1 MTDQTTLTNPTI
13 VDPVAI
19 RRELTGLAKEHR
31 ENTARLKGMDYR
43 QAYLVESK
51 LQKIEDEQRLLEL
64 QLKQTEAAEAAAL
77 AAKAHALAGDVA
89 AEIGRADGKAGFAAP
104 VQLVVAGSVASG
116 VAGIDGPLQVA
127 AVVLLLVAVVLAS
140 GAVLSRLPRRRP
152 GTHHDWMQFA
162 TVRTMEGDELAERL
176 SNDAGVADAACLRV
190 VTLSRIAY
198 VKHRLVR
205 LSIQTGTAGLLVAAV
220 AALIG
225 AW

>member
-1 MTDQTTLTNPTI
+1 MTNQTTSTV

-19 RRELTGLAKEHR
+19 RRELTGLAEEHLR
-31 ENTARLKGMDYR
+31 NTARLKGLDYR
-43 QAYLVESK
+43 QAYVVERK
-51 LQKIEDEQRLLEL
+51 LQEIEDQQRLLEL
-64 QLKQTEAAEAAAL
+64 QLKQTETAEAVAL
-77 AAKAHALAGDVA
+77 AAKAHALASDVTG
-89 AEIGRADGKAGFAAP
+89 EIGRADTKAGIAVP
-104 VQLVVAGSVASG
+104 VQLVLAGSVASG

-162 TVRTMEGDELAERL
+162 TVRTMEGDELAKRL
-176 SNDAGVADAACLRV
+176 SDDAGVADAACLRV